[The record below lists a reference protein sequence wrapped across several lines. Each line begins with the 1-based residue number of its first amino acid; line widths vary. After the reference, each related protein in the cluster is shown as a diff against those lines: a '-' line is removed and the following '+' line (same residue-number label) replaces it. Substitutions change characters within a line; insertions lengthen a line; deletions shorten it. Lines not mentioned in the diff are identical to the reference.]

1 MKQQIKKDVEWNEWK
16 KKVHEINYSSM
27 LVRPDFIAYFR
38 DYLDKDGNVIKS
50 RETSQG
56 EYDRYA
62 EDSEFRKLCKAGKEE
77 TNENI

>member
-38 DYLDKDGNVIKS
+38 DYLDKDGNIIKS
-50 RETSQG
+50 RETFKE
-56 EYDRYA
+56 EYDRYSK
-62 EDSEFRKLCKAGKEE
+62 DSEFRKLCKAGKEE